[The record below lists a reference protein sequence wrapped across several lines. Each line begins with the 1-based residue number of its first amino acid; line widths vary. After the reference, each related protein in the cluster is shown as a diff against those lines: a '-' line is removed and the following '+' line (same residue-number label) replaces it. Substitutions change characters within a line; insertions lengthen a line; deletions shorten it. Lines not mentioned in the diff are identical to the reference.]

1 MYKKTIVFEDY
12 DGNERKE
19 DFFFNLNTGELIEM
33 NMSVTGGLE
42 KMLKNI
48 IDAQDN
54 KRLFEVFK
62 DIILRSYG
70 EKSADGKRFVKIDA
84 DGHRLAQ
91 DFMQTDAYSVLLT
104 ELVSDTTAATEFV
117 NGIVPQKLAEEAAK
131 NNA

>member
-33 NMSVTGGLE
+33 NMSITGGLE

-117 NGIVPQKLAEEAAK
+117 NGIVPQKLAEEVAK
-131 NNA
+131 NNT